1 MCGVAGFWRAPL
13 SDADGAALRRMTD
26 AVRHRGPDDE
36 GHWCDPDAGIALG
49 HRRLAILDL
58 SATGHQPMVS
68 GSGRYVIVFNGEI
81 YNFQDLRAE
90 LEQAGGRF
98 RGHSDTEVLLAAI
111 ERWSPTG
118 ALQRAAGMFAF
129 ALWDRTSRTL
139 FLARDR
145 LGEKPLYYGWMG
157 NTLLFGSELKALRA
171 HPAWH
176 GEIDRDALALY
187 VRYGYV
193 PAPYSIYRDIRKML
207 PGTLLKF
214 RSPTT
219 QPQAIPF
226 WSARDAFEAGRS
238 HSVDGSEPEV
248 IAALDAVLRRAVRQ
262 QMISDAPLGAF
273 LSGGVDSSTV
283 AALMQAQAARPVRT
297 FTIGFH
303 ELGFNEAEHAK
314 AVARHL
320 GTDHTEL
327 YVTPAE
333 TRAVIPRLPVLYDEP
348 FADSS
353 QIPTAL
359 VAELARREVTVS
371 LSGDGADELFA
382 GYKRY
387 FLGNRLW
394 RSTRCVPAFVRRV
407 AAWGMAAAPPGVW
420 GTGDRLPKL
429 SGILTARTAE
439 RMYQEFVSVW
449 REPSALVRGGAE
461 PLTCFTDERCWLR
474 DVDPTPQMMYLD
486 LVGRL
491 PDQYLVKVDRAAMGA
506 SLESRAPFLDHRVVE
521 FAWRIPHRLKVHRGR
536 GKWILRQLLYRYVPA
551 HLVDRPKTGFG
562 VPLNRWLRGPL
573 REWAGDLLSPARIA
587 REGFLDP
594 DPIAKRWAEHVSGRR
609 AWANPLWV
617 VLMFQAWLET
627 Q

>member
-214 RSPTT
+214 RSPAT

>member
-214 RSPTT
+214 RSPAT

-283 AALMQAQAARPVRT
+283 AALMQAEAARPVRT

-449 REPSALVRGGAE
+449 REPGALVRGGAE
-461 PLTCFTDERCWLR
+461 PLTCFTDERSWLR
-474 DVDPTPQMMYLD
+474 DVDPTPRMMYLD

-521 FAWRIPHRLKVHRGR
+521 FAWRIPHRLKVRRGR